1 MILRASANTV
11 RTKRLA
17 EEEIENL
24 NQSLAILYHF
34 ERHKLTY
41 MGGIYDARSY
51 NLLSEMKDIFDN
63 SFITLARRHREGLF
77 TKMYIKSREEQCNPQ
92 IPVEQYL
99 MEEDDEAVEIKSPVK
114 KTGKSMPVTP
124 ASKKSLTPYV
134 LPRYT

>member
-1 MILRASANTV
+1 MLEPQLEYEMELWRVSKSFYQAVKLAAPVQEKIIWRKIMILRASATTV

-34 ERHKLTY
+34 ERHKITY
-41 MGGIYDARSY
+41 MGGLYDARSY

-77 TKMYIKSREEQCNPQ
+77 TKMYIKS
-92 IPVEQYL
+92 
-99 MEEDDEAVEIKSPVK
+99 MEE
-114 KTGKSMPVTP
+114 
-124 ASKKSLTPYV
+124 
-134 LPRYT
+134 